1 MAGRGPGAKEATTVA
16 KLKPNKARYPI
27 ALESEQWLLVK
38 RFKLRQR
45 WRGDRAGVLTVGM
58 VLPGT

>member
-1 MAGRGPGAKEATTVA
+1 MAGRGPGAKEATAVA
-16 KLKPNKARYPI
+16 KLKPNEARYPI

-38 RFKLRQR
+38 CFKLWQR
-45 WRGDRAGVLTVGM
+45 WRGDRPSVLTVGM